1 MSESWGAELGRY
13 REYLSLLARMQLNPE
28 LRGKV
33 DLSGVVQQTLL
44 EAWQAGNRF
53 PQEAGAQEA
62 WLRSVLANNLTD
74 ELRKLRTDKRD
85 VSRERSLEQALEN
98 SSGQIQAYLQDD
110 HSTPS
115 TRAVRNERA
124 LALAE
129 ALAKLPADQRTA
141 VELHHL
147 QGLPLEEVGRILNR
161 KRDAAAGLIFR
172 GLKTLRQLLGPKVDA
187 VDE

>member
-1 MSESWGAELGRY
+1 MGRY
-13 REYLSLLARMQLNPE
+13 REYLSLLARMQVAPE

-44 EAWQAGNRF
+44 EAWQAGDGF
-53 PQEAGAQEA
+53 PRDDAAAQEA
-62 WLRSVLANNLTD
+62 WLRAVLANNLTD

-85 VSRERSLEQALEN
+85 VSRERSLEAALEN
-98 SSGQIQAYLQDD
+98 SSGQIRAYLEDD
-110 HSTPS
+110 HSAPS

-129 ALAKLPADQRTA
+129 ALAKLPPDQRTA

-147 QGLPLEEVGRILNR
+147 QGLPLDEVGRILNR

-172 GLKTLRQLLGPKVDA
+172 GLRTLRQLLGPQVD
-187 VDE
+187 VLDEG